1 MTNIYAKYLKSK
13 QIIFL
18 INNKTTTITNLVYVT
33 SNDKIIL
40 SSAMVAG
47 SRARINFAFISIWDC
62 SIHGFISRV

>member
-40 SSAMVAG
+40 SSAMVAAG
-47 SRARINFAFISIWDC
+47 QESTLPSLAYGTVPYMDLSL
-62 SIHGFISRV
+62 GFN